1 MRITLVGIERDG
13 FVKLAADGTVTAADF
28 SADGKNPIENVLGPA
43 WPTFRVILDLGPVNY
58 VDSSAIG
65 WLIGTQKTFREK
77 GGAFAVYHIQP
88 AVRQVFDLLKV
99 GRVVP
104 LCENEQSA
112 RESLSGGATK

>member
-1 MRITLVGIERDG
+1 MKITLVGIERDG
-13 FVKLAADGTVTAADF
+13 FVKLTADGTITAADF
-28 SADGKNPIENVLGPA
+28 SADGKNPIEGILGPA
-43 WPTFRVILDLGPVNY
+43 WASFRVILDLGPVNY

-77 GGAFAVYHIQP
+77 AGAFAVYSIQP

-104 LCENEQSA
+104 LCDNEQSA
-112 RESLSGGATK
+112 RDALGGETK